1 MALSLLGSAT
11 RSVPPVAERNFEQ
24 RVSPSPR
31 GKKGARLAAPRV
43 GRVRMG
49 DRTDRACNPRK
60 SHLGAIQASPS
71 AREFTRRER
80 GERAS

>member
-24 RVSPSPR
+24 RVSPSP
-31 GKKGARLAAPRV
+31 A
-43 GRVRMG
+43 G

-60 SHLGAIQASPS
+60 LHLGALQASS
-71 AREFTRRER
+71 HAENSHVENGANEQARREH
-80 GERAS
+80 

>member
-31 GKKGARLAAPRV
+31 GKKGRVSPRP
-43 GRVRMG
+43 G
-49 DRTDRACNPRK
+49 
-60 SHLGAIQASPS
+60 LG
-71 AREFTRRER
+71 
-80 GERAS
+80 G

>member
-24 RVSPSPR
+24 RVSPSP
-31 GKKGARLAAPRV
+31 A
-43 GRVRMG
+43 G

-60 SHLGAIQASPS
+60 LHLGAL
-71 AREFTRRER
+71 
-80 GERAS
+80 